1 MDGLIAQFEAAHAGV
16 AVQVQRIQN
25 ENFDGRLLTPSAVVE
40 AISLYGDDPFA
51 TNAAEHPDRVVLQP
65 NPTVSLDR
73 RGNLRIEL
81 SPLSWTA
88 LTTDR

>member
-25 ENFDGRLLTPSAVVE
+25 EDFDGRLHQRRRA
-40 AISLYGDDPFA
+40 
-51 TNAAEHPDRVVLQP
+51 PDRVVLQP
-65 NPTVSLDR
+65 NPTVRLDPH
-73 RGNLRIEL
+73 GNLRLDL

-88 LTTDR
+88 VALTR

>member
-1 MDGLIAQFEAAHAGV
+1 MTVWDNDTTDEGNTYMDGLIAQFEAAHAGV

-25 ENFDGRLLTPSAVVE
+25 EDFDGRLL
-40 AISLYGDDPFA
+40 

-65 NPTVSLDR
+65 NPTVRLDPH
-73 RGNLRIEL
+73 GNLRLDL

-88 LTTDR
+88 VALTR